1 MGIVP
6 LAVVPRPINLIK
18 IEAKLENGL
27 LQESVVVPD
36 THDLALSSH
45 FNVSLYQLSS
55 PTLAAIMFC

>member
-6 LAVVPRPINLIK
+6 LAVVPRPINLIR

-36 THDLALSSH
+36 IHDLASSSH
-45 FNVSLYQLSS
+45 SNITLY
-55 PTLAAIMFC
+55 